1 MAITQGGSAFSLTP
15 GASGALG
22 AVDVVDDRSV
32 RFSQA
37 PGARSSTFARTVLQ
51 LAVVPDAVFGPQLP
65 ADFWTLAAAGRAT
78 EPARATAAAAA
89 RTTITELGTKLV
101 AFGPK
106 TDLSAGPFV
115 LERVNAG
122 EALLL
127 RNEHFHDRAKI
138 APAKVKLRNYADN
151 QAIWNY
157 LIAGDLDSA
166 PYVATPT
173 NVVQQ
178 ILGTGGNRRITG
190 LSQVSAALTFNQSF
204 RPFDAPQ
211 VRRALAHVIDRAA
224 VQRIGQPESGR
235 PAEYPTGLVADA
247 ARAWL
252 GEDGVNQLNP
262 YPVDPDRAAALLAEA
277 GLSRVDG
284 QWRLPGGKPFA
295 FTIQV
300 PAPYSD
306 WVAAA
311 RSIAGQLTD
320 FGIAVEVRTSADFAA
335 YQAEMAA
342 GKYPVGIW
350 LIGLGPS
357 TYNAYAR
364 LYGAANGWSVFGGR
378 LTHSPPKTAGNWIGS
393 PKSAV
398 VPGLGRVN
406 PGEATFRLSQLPI
419 AEQKATVAQLARFTN
434 DQLPMLQLW
443 DYVNVQFV
451 NDARFTGYPPNDCE
465 CLGLT
470 HGVWMQLGYIHQR

>member
-1 MAITQGGSAFSLTP
+1 M
-15 GASGALG
+15 
-22 AVDVVDDRSV
+22 
-32 RFSQA
+32 
-37 PGARSSTFARTVLQ
+37 
-51 LAVVPDAVFGPQLP
+51 
-65 ADFWTLAAAGRAT
+65 
-78 EPARATAAAAA
+78 
-89 RTTITELGTKLV
+89 ELGTKLV

-106 TDLSAGPFV
+106 TDPSAGPFV

-122 EALLL
+122 KALLV
-127 RNEHFHDRAKI
+127 RNEHFDDRPRS
-138 APAKVKLRNYADN
+138 PAKVKLRNYAT
-151 QAIWNY
+151 IRPSGTCRSPGT
-157 LIAGDLDSA
+157 L
-166 PYVATPT
+166 TPPPT
-173 NVVQQ
+173 LPPHQRRAADPRQ
-178 ILGTGGNRRITG
+178 RAATGGSPDCPGERGADVQPELPAASIRRRYAVPSRTLSIGPWTADRTAGERRARRI
-190 LSQVSAALTFNQSF
+190 
-204 RPFDAPQ
+204 
-211 VRRALAHVIDRAA
+211 
-224 VQRIGQPESGR
+224 
-235 PAEYPTGLVADA
+235 PAGLVADA

-252 GEDGVNQLNP
+252 GKDGVNQLNP
-262 YPVDPDRAAALLAEA
+262 YPVDRGRSAALLAEA
-277 GLSRVDG
+277 GLTRVDG
-284 QWRLPGGKPFA
+284 QWRVPGGKPFA

-342 GKYPVGIW
+342 GKYPVGFW

-378 LTHSPPKTAGNWIGS
+378 LTHSPPNTAGNWIGS

-419 AEQKATVAQLARFTN
+419 AEQKATVAQWRASPTISSRCCSCGTTSTCSSSTTPGSPAIRRMTAN
-434 DQLPMLQLW
+434 AW
-443 DYVNVQFV
+443 V
-451 NDARFTGYPPNDCE
+451 
-465 CLGLT
+465 
-470 HGVWMQLGYIHQR
+470 